1 MNKTSSLSPYAA
13 EDLEAIESMK
23 GKIIEELYINKLFKL
38 DIYKKLNPLQ
48 IYFVGVDVS
57 DGYGSDNSAITI
69 FDPYTLQNV
78 AEFKSPY
85 ISPSDLRNFLIVLVQ
100 KYLPNAIVN
109 IEQNRGAAL
118 ISDLL
123 QSPIRHRIY
132 FETKTEIDPT
142 EKLDAKGMLIQ
153 EAARRRNFGICTT
166 TKTRPI
172 MFGLLEVYVRE
183 HKDAF
188 VTEGLISELM
198 GLIRKNDKIQAG
210 PGFHDDIV
218 MSMLMNLYVYY
229 HGSNLA
235 RFGFYPGSLPD
246 ETKRNK
252 GLDYDVNE
260 IMGALSESEQ
270 RYFGNSVVNRSYKDL
285 DYGFFQEMQKARN
298 MVELNTSGISSINQV
313 VNMDYDNTG
322 IGGVVDLSLDLF
334 NELNDY

>member
-1 MNKTSSLSPYAA
+1 
-13 EDLEAIESMK
+13 
-23 GKIIEELYINKLFKL
+23 
-38 DIYKKLNPLQ
+38 
-48 IYFVGVDVS
+48 
-57 DGYGSDNSAITI
+57 
-69 FDPYTLQNV
+69 
-78 AEFKSPY
+78 
-85 ISPSDLRNFLIVLVQ
+85 
-100 KYLPNAIVN
+100 
-109 IEQNRGAAL
+109 
-118 ISDLL
+118 
-123 QSPIRHRIY
+123 
-132 FETKTEIDPT
+132 
-142 EKLDAKGMLIQ
+142 MLIQ

-334 NELNDY
+334 DELNDY